1 MAGAKMSKQQLQA
14 DICIAGGGLVGA
26 LTALLVARAHP
37 AWQIMVIEPQ
47 DQGPAVDKRTIAL
60 AAGTVE
66 LLQQQQLWTPL
77 QAAATPITHI
87 HVSDRGF
94 IGNTTLHAE
103 QEGVAALGQVVT
115 ARVLN
120 QILYDACQQQDNI
133 DWCGGAAVQK
143 VVQQPEQIQV
153 ALDNGAKVS
162 ARLLVGA
169 DGQKSQV
176 RQQLKID
183 MQRTDYQQMG
193 IVARLSLAQDLDGWA
208 YERFTETGPIALLPV
223 QTEGSEAGAAAL
235 VWSVRPD
242 TAAALQEA
250 DEATFLHACQAAF
263 GYRAGAFVGV
273 QNRAAFPLQL
283 QLAVQSTSHRAVL
296 IGNASHALHPIAGQG
311 FNLGVRDVLALLQVL
326 SEAEDPG
333 AYPVLRKY
341 WQAREQDYKHTIGLT
356 EWLVHGFSNKHA
368 ALVPSR
374 NLALLALD
382 NIGPLKRKFAKQ
394 AMGKG

>member
-1 MAGAKMSKQQLQA
+1 MAGATMSRAQLQA
-14 DICIAGGGLVGA
+14 DIGIAGGGLVGA
-26 LTALLVARAHP
+26 LTALLIARAHP
-37 AWQIMVIEPQ
+37 NWQILVVEPQ
-47 DQGPAVDKRTIAL
+47 AQGPAVDKRTIAL

-66 LLQQQQLWTPL
+66 LLQQQQLWAPL
-77 QAAATPITHI
+77 QAAASAITQI

-133 DWCGGAAVQK
+133 QWCGGAAVQK
-143 VVQQPEQIQV
+143 VAQQSEQVQVE
-153 ALDNGAKVS
+153 LDDGRTLS

-176 RQQLKID
+176 RQQLNIE

-193 IVARLSLAQDLDGWA
+193 IVARLSLAQSLDGWA

-223 QTEGSEAGAAAL
+223 QTEGNEAGAAAL

-242 TAAALQEA
+242 AAAALQQA
-250 DEATFLHACQAAF
+250 DEATFLRACQAAF

-273 QNRAAFPLQL
+273 HNRAAFPLQL
-283 QLAVQSTSHRAVL
+283 QLAAQSTSHRAVL

-326 SEAEDPG
+326 SDAADPG
-333 AYPVLRKY
+333 AYSVLRQY
-341 WQAREQDYKHTIGLT
+341 WQAREQDYKNTIGLT
-356 EWLVHGFSNKHA
+356 EWLVHGFSNRYE
-368 ALVPSR
+368 ALVPPR

-382 NIGPLKRKFAKQ
+382 NIGPLKRKFARQ